1 MLPLY
6 SFIKIPS
13 TDYAQPNRTVYLFI
27 YFVSKEIG
35 KTGRQ
40 ASKQGSN
47 RTMQQK
53 RTVIDSSNQTSVQS
67 DSESVIYECPTQIH
81 IGIWN

>member
-47 RTMQQK
+47 RTMQQ
-53 RTVIDSSNQTSVQS
+53 
-67 DSESVIYECPTQIH
+67 SEL
-81 IGIWN
+81 